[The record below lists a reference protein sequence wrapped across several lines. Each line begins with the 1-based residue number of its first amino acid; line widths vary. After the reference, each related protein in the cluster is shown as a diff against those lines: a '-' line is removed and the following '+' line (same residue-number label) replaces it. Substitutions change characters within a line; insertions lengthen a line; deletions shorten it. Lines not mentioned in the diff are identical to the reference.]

1 MKFNTSQLTT
11 IEKLIDDRVHFLKE
25 NIFYCQND
33 IDYYSTKET
42 EKEANRKAIAEAIK
56 EKNNLLNLKNNI
68 LYVKEQKKWKKNI
81 NYINYNLLTLI
92 IK

>member
-1 MKFNTSQLTT
+1 MIFNNNQLTT
-11 IEKLIDDRVHFLKE
+11 IEKLIDDRRYFLKE

-33 IDYYSTKET
+33 INFYSTKET

-68 LYVKEQKKWKKNI
+68 LKNHE
-81 NYINYNLLTLI
+81 
-92 IK
+92 

>member
-1 MKFNTSQLTT
+1 MIFNNNQLTT
-11 IEKLIDDRVHFLKE
+11 IEKLIDDRIYFLKE

-33 IDYYSTKET
+33 INFYSTKET

-68 LYVKEQKKWKKNI
+68 LKNHE
-81 NYINYNLLTLI
+81 
-92 IK
+92 

>member
-1 MKFNTSQLTT
+1 MNFNNNQLTT
-11 IEKLIDDRVHFLKE
+11 IEKLIDDRIYFLKE

-33 IDYYSTKET
+33 INFYSTKET

-68 LYVKEQKKWKKNI
+68 LKNHE
-81 NYINYNLLTLI
+81 
-92 IK
+92 